1 MSQSNNKT
9 VANSV
14 KVETNKEGGETMTNV
29 ETTIVPTTHHTKTVY
44 EAIGVA
50 RKQDG
55 RLFVYL
61 TDGTK
66 LVVSRPLSSKQ
77 NAYYQDLASKKFENK
92 RDLGCIYSND
102 YRVDMITD
110 TIVDED
116 LQDDKEAPSERKEP
130 TAREKLYN
138 QEDTQKKADAKTNSL
153 INKELQDEYK
163 DEEEES
169 E

>member
-1 MSQSNNKT
+1 MKQSNNKT
-9 VANSV
+9 VSSTVKTTTVNSSV
-14 KVETNKEGGETMTNV
+14 KTKSNKKGGNTMTNV

-50 RKQDG
+50 RKQDN

-66 LVVSRPLSSKQ
+66 LVISRPLSGKQ
-77 NAYYQDLASKKFENK
+77 NAYYQDLTSKKFEDK

-102 YRVDMITD
+102 YRVDIITD

-116 LQDDKEAPSERKEP
+116 LQAETSKDETAKEKSSRRKSDDKIAKE
-130 TAREKLYN
+130 TK
-138 QEDTQKKADAKTNSL
+138 
-153 INKELQDEYK
+153 
-163 DEEEES
+163 
-169 E
+169 